1 MYVRYRVTPDKL
13 ASMSEEKIP
22 ITELKEGYYIYGNK
36 GNVWNDNA
44 HIYKSGHGTLC
55 NVAALSTNWAKYD
68 ELTHVGCEKCIEKY
82 KNEE

>member
-1 MYVRYRVTPDKL
+1 
-13 ASMSEEKIP
+13 MSEEKIP

-55 NVAALSTNWAKYD
+55 NVAALSTN
-68 ELTHVGCEKCIEKY
+68 
-82 KNEE
+82 